1 MGAPALG
8 TSDARPNFGLDYA
21 PGVDHVCFISC
32 IFIHTLYFHIVIV
45 FCIFVMHKTSM
56 ITCHLYQVIELRKN
70 SAAPPLNEKSSL
82 KAALWEHI

>member
-8 TSDARPNFGLDYA
+8 SSDARPNFGLDYA
-21 PGVDHVCFISC
+21 PGVVWTMCVSYF
-32 IFIHTLYFHIVIV
+32 HTLYFHIVIV
-45 FCIFVMHKTSM
+45 FCIFIMHKSLI
-56 ITCHLYQVIELRKN
+56 ITRHLYQVIELRKN